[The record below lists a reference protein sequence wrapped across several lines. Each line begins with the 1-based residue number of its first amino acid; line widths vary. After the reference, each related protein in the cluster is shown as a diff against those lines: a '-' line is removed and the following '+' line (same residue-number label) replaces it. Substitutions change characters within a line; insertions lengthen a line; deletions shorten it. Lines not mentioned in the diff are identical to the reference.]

1 MDNEKAKILV
11 LVEGAKTDVNLM
23 EKLFSIYGISERH
36 TIVSYN
42 TNIYTLYGQMFSDGH
57 PEDYDLL
64 ALLKSREHDV
74 AKKAI
79 FDDVYSD
86 ILLIFDLDPHD
97 PQFSAVKIS
106 EMLSFFTES
115 SDMGKL
121 YLNYP
126 MVEAFYHMG
135 SIPDPNYAGY
145 TVTMDELR
153 QKAYKERVRRENR
166 NRDFRKFS
174 INRQECNI
182 VIRQNLEKGF
192 MLTQGSSPTDI
203 KLPNTSDIL
212 AKQLELI
219 CQTDSLSVL
228 CTCAFYIPDY
238 NPNLLK

>member
-1 MDNEKAKILV
+1 
-11 LVEGAKTDVNLM
+11 
-23 EKLFSIYGISERH
+23 
-36 TIVSYN
+36 
-42 TNIYTLYGQMFSDGH
+42 
-57 PEDYDLL
+57 
-64 ALLKSREHDV
+64 
-74 AKKAI
+74 
-79 FDDVYSD
+79 
-86 ILLIFDLDPHD
+86 
-97 PQFSAVKIS
+97 
-106 EMLSFFTES
+106 
-115 SDMGKL
+115 
-121 YLNYP
+121 
-126 MVEAFYHMG
+126 MG

-166 NRDFRKFS
+166 NRDFRKFA

-192 MLTQGSSPTDI
+192 MLTQGSFPTDI